1 MRSDS
6 RPISG
11 NEVKRF
17 KHLYSTRETPVAPG
31 LVSTIQLG
39 NDVLVPPGAWSG
51 LEEYHGKF
59 ITIKD
64 LGRGTIYSQA
74 SELILNTTFIQA
86 VLPSINV
93 FTRV

>member
-51 LEEYHGKF
+51 LEENHGKF
-59 ITIKD
+59 ITIQGERENPVD
-64 LGRGTIYSQA
+64 LVNFVIFGT
-74 SELILNTTFIQA
+74 NTDNSKTLQHESK
-86 VLPSINV
+86 V
-93 FTRV
+93 